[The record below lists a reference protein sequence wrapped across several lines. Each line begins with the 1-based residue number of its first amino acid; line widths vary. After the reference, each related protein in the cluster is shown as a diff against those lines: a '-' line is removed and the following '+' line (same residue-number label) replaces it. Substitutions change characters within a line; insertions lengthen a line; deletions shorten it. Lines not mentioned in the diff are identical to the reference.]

1 MSKPK
6 FISIKGLF
14 PDLHKII
21 PGWIRGTYYCIT
33 GATAT
38 GKSKFARYAFAEWT
52 YRYCKA
58 NNIPFIVI
66 YFALEESVDFF
77 WSTIIL
83 GKLNERTGKQFTY
96 YQFKGFHEGMEPK
109 DYAEVELIMPEIHD
123 MQKYIKV
130 YDDISNPTGLLR
142 TIEEELRP
150 YGKLVKGEPITDEQG
165 NTIIHKTFEY
175 NDPDFHTVVIADHL
189 GLLSPETNKFA
200 LVNTLHLAISK
211 WSEYVVKLV
220 CKRYNCIV
228 ANVHQQ
234 EMAGE
239 NNDNFKLNRLEP
251 SEAKLG
257 DNKIIGR
264 DYMVTLALFN
274 PAKYGLSSYSGYNV
288 RNFGKN
294 FRSLSLIKHRNGEP
308 EVQKAMWFEGIG
320 NKFEE
325 LPSPD
330 KKQGITDFLRS
341 KQLN

>member
-1 MSKPK
+1 MR
-6 FISIKGLF
+6 FISIEKLF
-14 PDLHKII
+14 PDLFKVI
-21 PGWIRGTYYCIT
+21 PGWIKGTYYCIT
-33 GATAT
+33 GATGT

-52 YRYCKA
+52 YKYCKE

-83 GKLNERTGKQFTY
+83 GKLNERTGKNFTY
-96 YQFKGFHEGMEPK
+96 YQYKGFHEGMEAE
-109 DYAEVELIMPEIHD
+109 DYLEIDKFMPEIED
-123 MQKYIKV
+123 MKKYIKV
-130 YDDISNPTGLLR
+130 YDDVSNPTGLLR
-142 TIEEELRP
+142 TIEDELKP
-150 YGKLVKGEPITDEQG
+150 YGKLVKSEPIMDEQG
-165 NTIIHKTFEY
+165 NAIVHKTFVY
-175 NDPDFHTVVIADHL
+175 DNPDFHAVVVADHL
-189 GLLSPETNKFA
+189 GLLSPEANKFA
-200 LVNTLHLAISK
+200 LVNNLHLAISK

-264 DYMVTLALFN
+264 DYMVTFGLFN
-274 PAKYGLSSYSGYNV
+274 PAKYGLTRYFDYNI
-288 RNFGKN
+288 RDFGKH

-308 EVQKAMWFEGIG
+308 EVLKALWFEGIG

-325 LPSPD
+325 LPNPD
-330 KKQGITDFLRS
+330 NKQEIEVFLKS
-341 KQLN
+341 KSIK

>member
-1 MSKPK
+1 MTPK
-6 FISIKGLF
+6 FISIEGLF
-14 PDLHKII
+14 PDLYQII

-38 GKSKFARYAFAEWT
+38 GKSKFARYCFAEWT
-52 YRYCKA
+52 YKYCKA

-83 GKLNERTGKQFTY
+83 GKLNERTGKKFTY
-96 YQFKGFHEGMEPK
+96 YQYKGFHEGMEAE
-109 DYAEVELIMPEIHD
+109 DYAEVEKIMPEIYD

-130 YDDISNPTGLLR
+130 YDDVSNPTGLLR
-142 TIEEELRP
+142 TIEEELKP
-150 YGKLVKGEPITDEQG
+150 FGELVKSEPITDEQG
-165 NTIIHKTFEY
+165 NVIVHKTFKY
-175 NDPDFHTVVIADHL
+175 HNPDFHAVVIGDHL
-189 GLLSPETNKFA
+189 GLLSPEANKFA

-228 ANVHQQ
+228 VNVHQQ

-264 DYMVTLALFN
+264 DYMVTLGLFN
-274 PAKYGLSSYSGYNV
+274 PAKYGLGSYSGYNI
-288 RNFGKN
+288 RDFGKN

-308 EVQKAMWFEGIG
+308 EIQKAMWFEGIG

-330 KKQGITDFLRS
+330 KKQEIADFLKS